1 MNGWVILDK
10 PCGLFSKK
18 AAMRVAKVFG
28 ANKNGHIGTLD
39 PMASGVLPIALGSA
53 TKMIPFLEE
62 VCDQTKEYLFSVQFG
77 FETNTLD
84 ITGQET
90 SRTDIIPDEQS
101 VRAVLPDFIGENY
114 QVPPL
119 FSAVHIAGHRAYELA
134 REGRL
139 VDIPPRKVKIYSL
152 DLIKIDGKSWH
163 FCMRCSPG
171 TYVRSV
177 ARDVAIK
184 CGTFATVDMI
194 RRTQSSGFTLKN
206 AVTLDFLENLV
217 NNGGDVDKYLASVD
231 SGLGGIPVLNLD
243 DKAVVFYRNGGFV
256 NVDGV
261 DGYYRVY
268 SGNIFVGIGNVVDG
282 VLHPKRTI

>member
-1 MNGWVILDK
+1 MNGWIVLDK
-10 PCGLFSKK
+10 PSGLFSKK
-18 AAMRVAKVFG
+18 AALRVAKIFG
-28 ANKNGHIGTLD
+28 ADKNGHIGTLD

-62 VCDQTKEYLFSVQFG
+62 VCDQTKEYLFSLSFG

-84 ITGQET
+84 VTGTET
-90 SRTDIIPDEQS
+90 ARTNVVPNEQTVLS
-101 VRAVLPDFIGENY
+101 VLPQFVGEIS
-114 QVPPL
+114 QIPPL

-134 REGRL
+134 RNGQI
-139 VDIPPRKVKIYSL
+139 VDMPPRKVKIYSL
-152 DLIKIDGKSWH
+152 DLIKIDGGVWH
-163 FCMRCSPG
+163 FRMRCSPG

-177 ARDVAIK
+177 ARDIAAK
-184 CGTFATVDMI
+184 CGTVATVSMI

-217 NNGGDVDKYLASVD
+217 NNAVDVGEYLASVD

-243 DKAVVFYRNGGFV
+243 EKAVVFYKNGGFI
-256 NVDGV
+256 NTGGA

-268 SGNIFVGIGNVVDG
+268 SGNTFVGIGNVIDG